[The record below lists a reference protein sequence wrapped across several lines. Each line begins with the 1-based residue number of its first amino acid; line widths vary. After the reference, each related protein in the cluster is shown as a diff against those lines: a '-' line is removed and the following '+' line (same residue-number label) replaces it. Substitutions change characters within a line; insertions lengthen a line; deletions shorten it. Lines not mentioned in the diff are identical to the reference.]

1 MAQPDPYNRATDFTE
16 QSGDETDHAALN
28 AELDGAALSI
38 NQIRTNLA
46 KIQKDDGSLKNET
59 VGLEQLKPDLRN
71 GIPGPTGPQ
80 GATGPQGM
88 QGLQGVTGPTGP
100 QGMVGERGPAGVAGP
115 QGPQGTQGTQGVKGD
130 TGATGPTG
138 PQGPQGEQGIQGLT
152 GSQGPIGPQGPQ
164 GIQGV
169 AGMSFDVD
177 AVGVYADRANYNS
190 EPHGFAFLSTDN
202 GFLYLRLGNTP
213 GVWSG
218 GVPFG
223 KGEKGDQGIQGPVGP
238 LGPVGPIGPQGPQGM
253 QGETGPQG
261 ATGATGAQGPQ
272 GLQGPQGIQGP
283 QGAKGMNWKG
293 QWYSTTAYVVDDAV
307 QHNGSGWVALQAST
321 NIEPSD
327 AATTQWSKLVS
338 KGETGPVGPM
348 GPTGSTGPVGPA
360 GPQGPNG
367 PQGPT
372 GPAGPQGLT
381 GPTGLT
387 GAQGPQGPTGPQG
400 PAGDVTSRVAKSGD
414 TMSGTLTVPELVV
427 SSTAPYLRMQDTDWG
442 NRWLHSNSG
451 TMGHLDSAGNWNAYD
466 NNSGQVW
473 TKNYG
478 WLHDYFFSSVANC
491 AYTDVRGNGNTGN
504 CVPGVPI
511 NCYGGGNLYTTVA
524 EVLDNGSQVQLRSVR
539 YNYNCNCNCDCCC
552 CFAPG
557 TAVCMADGS
566 TKLIEDIQCGELVL
580 GLREEPVV
588 VAHKLETALKTNAL
602 FLVNGE
608 LRVTGGHLFQTAAGW
623 AAIDMAGYPAGV
635 FFRAHQAFANGELV
649 DVAHSHDHPEP
660 VRALE
665 VGDVVNGV
673 PIRSIERLDA
683 DVDFTVHNL
692 VVEGS
697 DGFILAGGY
706 AVDGFLRHACGECK

>member
-1 MAQPDPYNRATDFTE
+1 MAQPDPYNRSTDFTE

-414 TMSGTLTVPELVV
+414 TMSGTLTLPAMVV
-427 SSTAPYLRMQDTDWG
+427 SSTQPTINMDDTTTGRTRYLHHNDDLMGFLKTD
-442 NRWLHSNSG
+442 
-451 TMGHLDSAGNWNAYD
+451 GNWDMYM
-466 NNSGQVW
+466 NNSGQMW
-473 TKNYG
+473 TANYG
-478 WLHDYFFSSVANC
+478 WLHDHFFRVVANC
-491 AYTDVRGNGNTGN
+491 AGSRYA
-504 CVPGVPI
+504 I
-511 NCYGGGNLYTTVA
+511 NCYGAGNITQQDFELIDEGGQIRIRTV
-524 EVLDNGSQVQLRSVR
+524 
-539 YNYNCNCNCDCCC
+539 NYMSNCNCNCACQCDCSCVP
-552 CFAPG
+552 AG
-557 TAVCMADGS
+557 TKIRMADGS
-566 TKLIEDIQCGELVL
+566 TQAVETVCVGDKIATRDGSANVIELWRPRL
-580 GLREEPVV
+580 GLRTLWNINNTLKITGDHMIATPNGWACVEPS
-588 VAHKLETALKTNAL
+588 AFSQRLTYGLADAGARPHKLTI
-602 FLVNGE
+602 GDWI
-608 LRVTGGHLFQTAAGW
+608 VTLDGIVKVT
-623 AAIDMAGYPAGV
+623 
-635 FFRAHQAFANGELV
+635 
-649 DVAHSHDHPEP
+649 
-660 VRALE
+660 
-665 VGDVVNGV
+665 
-673 PIRSIERLDA
+673 SIEAENASEDTGL
-683 DVDFTVHNL
+683 FSL
-692 VVEGS
+692 
-697 DGFILAGGY
+697 F
-706 AVDGFLRHACGECK
+706 VDGPSEFIASGVVIDGMRTPQRSAIAEPLLAATT